1 VNLRTSSLTGL
12 PATTLEILK
21 GVSDLLARLPAIE
34 RSVSLASRHA
44 QETLDEILVMLR
56 PIEDELD
63 DLRATADRLE
73 TQIGRFGAAVATLDG
88 RADGLT
94 ERAARIE
101 GALEHVLDRVPGLSA
116 ADASRRA
123 DEKI

>member
-1 VNLRTSSLTGL
+1 MRAPSLTGL
-12 PATTLEILK
+12 PSATLDAVK

-34 RSVSLASRHA
+34 RSVVLASQHV
-44 QETLDEILVMLR
+44 QETLDEILIRLR

-63 DLRATADRLE
+63 ELRDSAGRLE
-73 TQIGRFGAAVATLDG
+73 TQLGRFGEAVATLEG

-116 ADASRRA
+116 GDAIRRA
-123 DEKI
+123 DEKT